1 MRGKPHVWFG
11 CRCLDTTNWF
21 CYPVRLLIV
30 TGHAFLMI
38 FFLVMPALIGGF
50 GNWFVRADSIEL

>member
-1 MRGKPHVWFG
+1 MKVARVVRGRLFDRYLFG
-11 CRCLDTTNWF
+11 EKDWR
-21 CYPVRLLIV
+21 VRPLIV

-50 GNWFVRADSIEL
+50 GNWFVRADSIR